1 MAILVV
7 IVIAVSLANL
17 LSRGMT
23 VPILELRDTA
33 NRASRG
39 DTSQPVSVNTDDEIG
54 DLARDFER
62 MRKSLEAAMRRLKRA
77 A

>member
-33 NRASRG
+33 NRASRD
-39 DTSQPVSVNTDDEIG
+39 DTSQPVSVNTDDEVG